1 MKIEDMPWFDKPDVR
16 LTRDGV
22 EKLTDVELLAMIIGK
37 GKNEGVLDLSS
48 RLLKNYNLNRL
59 EYLGIDELTKECNDK
74 VTALRILSFIELSK
88 RYNKLIK
95 GGYNIKVINSA
106 LDVYNMFIDEYRNYK
121 KEVLSV
127 VLLDTKLKVIKV
139 KEVSVGI
146 LNSSLSHPRE
156 IFNEAIKESAY
167 AIILVHNHPSGD
179 CTPSESDL
187 TTTGNLIKVGTY
199 LDIKLL
205 DHIIVGKNGYY
216 SFREKKSSNI

>member
-1 MKIEDMPWFDKPDVR
+1 MKIDDMPWFEKPDVR
-16 LTRDGV
+16 ISKEGV
-22 EKLTDVELLAMIIGK
+22 DKLTDVELLAMIIGK
-37 GKNEGVLDLSS
+37 GTNEGVLDLSN
-48 RLLKNYNLNRL
+48 RLIKKYNLNRL
-59 EYLGIDELTKECNDK
+59 EDLGVEELTKECNDK

-88 RYNKLIK
+88 RYNKLVK
-95 GGYNIKVINSA
+95 GGYNTKVINSA
-106 LDVYNMFIDEYRNYK
+106 KDVYNMFVDEYRNYK

-127 VLLDTKLKVIKV
+127 VLLDTKLRVIKV

-156 IFNEAIKESAY
+156 IFKEAIKESAY

-187 TTTGNLIKVGTY
+187 TTTTNLIKVGNY

-205 DHIIVGKNGYY
+205 DHVVIGRNGYW
-216 SFREKKSSNI
+216 SFRENK

>member
-1 MKIEDMPWFDKPDVR
+1 MKIDDMPWFEKPDVR
-16 LTRDGV
+16 ISKEGV
-22 EKLTDVELLAMIIGK
+22 DKLTDVELLAMIIGK
-37 GKNEGVLDLSS
+37 GTNEGVLDLSN
-48 RLLKNYNLNRL
+48 RLIKKYNLNRL
-59 EYLGIDELTKECNDK
+59 EDLGVEELTKECNDR

-88 RYNKLIK
+88 RYNKLVK
-95 GGYNIKVINSA
+95 GGYNTKVINSA
-106 LDVYNMFIDEYRNYK
+106 KDVYNMFVDEYRNYK

-127 VLLDTKLKVIKV
+127 VLLDTKLRVIKV

-156 IFNEAIKESAY
+156 IFKEAIKESAY

-187 TTTGNLIKVGTY
+187 TTTTNLIKVGNY

-205 DHIIVGKNGYY
+205 DHVVIGRNGYW
-216 SFREKKSSNI
+216 SFRENK

>member
-1 MKIEDMPWFDKPDVR
+1 MKIDDMPWFEKPDVR
-16 LTRDGV
+16 ISKEGV
-22 EKLTDVELLAMIIGK
+22 DKLTDVELLAMIIGK
-37 GKNEGVLDLSS
+37 GTNEGVLDLSN
-48 RLLKNYNLNRL
+48 RLIKKYNLNRL
-59 EYLGIDELTKECNDK
+59 EDLGVEELTKECNDK

-88 RYNKLIK
+88 RYNKLVK
-95 GGYNIKVINSA
+95 GGYNTKVINSA

-127 VLLDTKLKVIKV
+127 VLLDTKLRVIKV

-156 IFNEAIKESAY
+156 IFKEAIKESAY

-187 TTTGNLIKVGTY
+187 TTTTNLIKVGNY

-205 DHIIVGKNGYY
+205 DHVVIGRNGYW
-216 SFREKKSSNI
+216 SFREKK

>member
-1 MKIEDMPWFDKPDVR
+1 MKIDDMPWFEKPDVR
-16 LTRDGV
+16 ISKEGV
-22 EKLTDVELLAMIIGK
+22 DKLTDVELLAMIIGK
-37 GKNEGVLDLSS
+37 GTNEGVLDLSN
-48 RLLKNYNLNRL
+48 RLIKKYNLNRL
-59 EYLGIDELTKECNDK
+59 EDLGVEELTKECNDR

-88 RYNKLIK
+88 RYNKLVK
-95 GGYNIKVINSA
+95 GGYNTKVINSA
-106 LDVYNMFIDEYRNYK
+106 KDVYNMFVDEYRNYK

-127 VLLDTKLKVIKV
+127 VLLDTKLRVIKV

-156 IFNEAIKESAY
+156 IFKEAIKESAY

-187 TTTGNLIKVGTY
+187 TTTTNLIKVGNY

-205 DHIIVGKNGYY
+205 DHVVIGRNGYW
-216 SFREKKSSNI
+216 SFREKK